1 MATWPNVTVE
11 NAKEFVQQHKDNG
24 ANYIKLMQENHCAL
38 IMPTDSIP
46 VATLELQTAVV
57 NAAHEQGLPVAGHA
71 FSVDMAEI
79 VLKSGADGLTHTFF
93 DQAPPQSVIDL
104 YKKHNAF
111 VIPTL
116 GLIASAT
123 KTQQDY
129 REKFADIA
137 ATRSLLDEFSVKTL
151 RETVG
156 AASPEARFE
165 YAVDSVR
172 KLKAEGIDVLAGTDS
187 AVGLQGVGLGPG
199 LWLELQLYVD
209 ECGFSVTDVLRSAT
223 SVPARRLNFLD
234 RGVVAKGRRA
244 DLLLVKGNVTE
255 DLSCLWEGDGIVGVW
270 KEGIKAS

>member
-1 MATWPNVTVE
+1 
-11 NAKEFVQQHKDNG
+11 
-24 ANYIKLMQENHCAL
+24 
-38 IMPTDSIP
+38 MPTDSIP